1 LKRKES
7 QAAAAILQSASMT
20 PCSESFTSFFDSKSE
35 DCKAGRRH
43 ETPFHENFIGT
54 SMKIV
59 ELIKTIH
66 NHGKSCPGC
75 IMIRR
80 SNVFLKRLTLQVTVN
95 CSLKN
100 SCGIWVQGLFKWNS
114 TGTIFIPNSTRM
126 AHVPDVLYS
135 MACYLTPTTKLHA
148 EQFFSTMLLTPPSR
162 NMLNDLVSSF
172 VKPYLLKEKE
182 NIISI
187 RCETLKGL
195 REGLIVNM
203 DVGYT
208 GARKAQCA
216 TVMVGSGSRAVF
228 SRTDTDNGAWLKEG
242 IFLDTNCQSME

>member
-1 LKRKES
+1 
-7 QAAAAILQSASMT
+7 MT